1 MKKSLFLG
9 LLTLGFMAAGCSND
23 DLNTPEVNPGK
34 GAIKVSISS
43 SNSSTRAS
51 GEPTQ
56 EDENKVK
63 DFTVYVFNYSTG
75 ALELRVP
82 ITPIAGIFTKTI
94 EGLSVASSKRVVV
107 LVNDPAEIY
116 NEESADYVKI
126 SNYSEL
132 KNYYLTLDSQV
143 ASEVGG
149 NFKGLFM
156 SGETDAPVVLTTGV
170 DPVNVT
176 VTVKRLTA
184 KIKLGTITVKA
195 DEGVDF
201 NKFTLGGI
209 SIQEARDKAI
219 PMGNGMITDVSS
231 INYVQGIVSYTG
243 TPGVVQKNYLNEYYT
258 LPEGYSQGT
267 ALSPNYYF
275 YVFPNNNDDD
285 KSTLLTV
292 YGLYDGKPMYFP
304 FRIND
309 KLPTVEG
316 NTTDGTWIQ
325 RNKVYT
331 LNVTLKK
338 LASGGEEPNV
348 PNDEVS
354 MDLKVEVA
362 DWDGTLVQDVEW

>member
-23 DLNTPEVNPGK
+23 DLNTPEVNPDK

-43 SNSSTRAS
+43 SNSSTRAV

-82 ITPIAGIFTKTI
+82 IAGTFTKTI
-94 EGLSVASSKRVVV
+94 NGLSVASSKRVVV

-116 NEESADYVKI
+116 DEEATDYVKI
-126 SNYSEL
+126 SNYNEL
-132 KNYYLTLDSQV
+132 KEYYLTLDSQV
-143 ASEVGG
+143 ASEVGEG
-149 NFKGLFM
+149 FKGLFM
-156 SGETDAPVVLTTGV
+156 SGETDAPVVLTTGD
-170 DPVNVT
+170 DPVDVT
-176 VTVKRLTA
+176 VTVRRLTA

-201 NKFTLGGI
+201 SKFTLGGI
-209 SIQEARDKAI
+209 SIQEAREKAM

-231 INYVQGIVSYTG
+231 VNYVQGIVSYSG
-243 TPGVVQKNYLNEYYT
+243 APGEVDKSYLNEYYS
-258 LPEGYSQGT
+258 LPGDYTQGT
-267 ALSPNYYF
+267 PLSPKYYF
-275 YVFPNNNDDD
+275 YVFPNNNDDT

-292 YGLYDGKPMYFP
+292 YGIYDGKPMYFP

-309 KLPTVEG
+309 KISGVEG
-316 NTTDGTWIQ
+316 GSADGTWIQ

-331 LNVTLKK
+331 LNVSLKK

-362 DWDGTLVQDVEW
+362 NWEGNLVQNVEW